1 MFNQDALNQFGD
13 ELTGFRR
20 FSVKLL
26 QLKFGHLKKKSID
39 SDDTRVRW
47 DQPMVS
53 NQLFKVA
60 STIKS
65 QVAVT

>member
-1 MFNQDALNQFGD
+1 MALGMFNQDALNQFGD

-39 SDDTRVRW
+39 SDDTRVR
-47 DQPMVS
+47 
-53 NQLFKVA
+53 
-60 STIKS
+60 
-65 QVAVT
+65 